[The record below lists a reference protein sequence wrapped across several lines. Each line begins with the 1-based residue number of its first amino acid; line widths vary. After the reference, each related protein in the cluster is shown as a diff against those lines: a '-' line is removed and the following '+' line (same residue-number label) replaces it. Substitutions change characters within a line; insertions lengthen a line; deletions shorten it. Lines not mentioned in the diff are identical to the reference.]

1 MPLPGGSMRLPN
13 VLHYVVTVLALAA
26 MGCTS
31 PAPPSEPTAV
41 PTGAAAPDYVIGPGD
56 GLDVFVYLAPELSA
70 TALPVRP
77 DGRISLPLV
86 PDIVAAGRSPTQ
98 LATDIKARLRLY
110 VQDPNVSVM
119 VRSFVGFPPQQV
131 RIIGEATQPR
141 TMPYREGMTVVDA
154 VIEARGL
161 TRYAAG
167 NRTEIIRR
175 DAPGAT
181 PRNLRVRLDDL
192 MRGGDISQDV
202 PLRPGDTIVIPQGW
216 F

>member
-1 MPLPGGSMRLPN
+1 MRSPN
-13 VLHYVVTVLALAA
+13 VLNCAVTVLAFVA
-26 MGCTS
+26 MGCTN
-31 PAPPSEPTAV
+31 PDAPSSEFTAV
-41 PTGAAAPDYVIGPGD
+41 PTGATAPEYVIGPGD
-56 GLDVFVYLAPELSA
+56 GLDVFVYLSPELS
-70 TALPVRP
+70 TQNLPVRP

-98 LATDIKARLRLY
+98 LATDITARLRPF
-110 VQDPNVSVM
+110 VIDPNVTVM
-119 VRSFVGFPPQQV
+119 VRTFIGSPAQQV

-167 NRTEIIRR
+167 NRAEIIRR

-192 MRGGDISQDV
+192 MRGGDIGQDV
-202 PLRPGDTIVIPQGW
+202 PLRPGDTIVIPQSW

>member
-1 MPLPGGSMRLPN
+1 
-13 VLHYVVTVLALAA
+13 

-31 PAPPSEPTAV
+31 PGALPPDGAAV
-41 PTGAAAPDYVIGPGD
+41 PTGTAAPEYVIGPGD

-70 TALPVRP
+70 TNLPVRP

-98 LATDIKARLRLY
+98 LATDITARLLPY
-110 VQDPNVSVM
+110 VFEPNVTVM
-119 VRSFVGFPPQQV
+119 VRNFVGSPSQQV
-131 RIIGEATQPR
+131 RIIGEASQPR
-141 TMPYREGMTVVDA
+141 ILPYREGMTVVDA
-154 VIEARGL
+154 IIEARGL

-167 NRTEIIRR
+167 NRAEIIRR
-175 DAPGAT
+175 GDPGVAP
-181 PRNLRVRLDDL
+181 RSLRVRLDDL
-192 MRGGDISQDV
+192 MRGGDMSQDV

>member
-1 MPLPGGSMRLPN
+1 MRSPN
-13 VLHYVVTVLALAA
+13 VLHYAATVLALAA

-31 PAPPSEPTAV
+31 PTTLPPDSTAV
-41 PTGAAAPDYVIGPGD
+41 ATGAAAPDYVIGPGD
-56 GLDVFVYLAPELSA
+56 GLDVFVYLAPELS
-70 TALPVRP
+70 TTNLPVRP

-98 LATDIKARLRLY
+98 LANDITARLRPY
-110 VQDPNVSVM
+110 VIEPNVTVM
-119 VRSFVGFPPQQV
+119 VRGFVGAPTQQV

-141 TMPYREGMTVVDA
+141 TLPYREGMTVVDA
-154 VIEARGL
+154 IIEARGL

>member
-1 MPLPGGSMRLPN
+1 
-13 VLHYVVTVLALAA
+13 
-26 MGCTS
+26 
-31 PAPPSEPTAV
+31 
-41 PTGAAAPDYVIGPGD
+41 
-56 GLDVFVYLAPELSA
+56 
-70 TALPVRP
+70 VRP

-98 LATDIKARLRLY
+98 LATDITARLRPY
-110 VQDPNVSVM
+110 VIQPNVTVM
-119 VRSFVGFPPQQV
+119 VRGFVGSPGQQV

-154 VIEARGL
+154 VVEARGL

-175 DAPGAT
+175 DAAGGT
-181 PRNLRVRLDDL
+181 PRSVRVRLDDL

>member
-1 MPLPGGSMRLPN
+1 M
-13 VLHYVVTVLALAA
+13 HYAVAVLAFVA

-31 PAPPSEPTAV
+31 RDAPSSELTAV
-41 PTGAAAPDYVIGPGD
+41 PTGAAAPEYVIGPGD
-56 GLDVFVYLAPELSA
+56 GLDVFVYLSPELS
-70 TALPVRP
+70 TQNLPVRP

-86 PDIVAAGRSPTQ
+86 PDIVAAGRSPSQ
-98 LATDIKARLRLY
+98 LAAEITARLRPY
-110 VQDPNVSVM
+110 VIDPNVTVM
-119 VRSFVGFPPQQV
+119 VRSFVGSPSQQV
-131 RIIGEATQPR
+131 RIIGEAIQPR
-141 TMPYREGMTVVDA
+141 AMPYREGMTVVDA

-175 DAPGAT
+175 DGPSAT
-181 PRNLRVRLDDL
+181 PRNFRVRLDDL

-202 PLRPGDTIVIPQGW
+202 PLRPGDTIVVPQAW